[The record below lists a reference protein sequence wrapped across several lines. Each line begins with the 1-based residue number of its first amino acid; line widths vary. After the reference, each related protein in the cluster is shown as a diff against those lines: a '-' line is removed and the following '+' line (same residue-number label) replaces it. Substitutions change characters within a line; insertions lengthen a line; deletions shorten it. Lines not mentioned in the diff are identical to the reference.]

1 MGGPPVHLQ
10 SGDHGALRT
19 PTVAPFSRS
28 QSPQKAPVWG
38 QRGVEVGRGLE
49 DPVCV
54 QVPRILNQTFH
65 LVHFQVAVMGLEVT
79 NSTSQ
84 GGKRVRN
91 RAESRCA
98 FFLVGAMALGVLL
111 DLVRGPHE
119 LLCLIILDLLDLRKG
134 DLSALEDFHL
144 AEILQ
149 CQLPDC
155 IHGGGGGGGGGSFSL
170 HVWTCTAWHTTS

>member
-1 MGGPPVHLQ
+1 M
-10 SGDHGALRT
+10 
-19 PTVAPFSRS
+19 
-28 QSPQKAPVWG
+28 
-38 QRGVEVGRGLE
+38 
-49 DPVCV
+49 
-54 QVPRILNQTFH
+54 
-65 LVHFQVAVMGLEVT
+65 
-79 NSTSQ
+79 
-84 GGKRVRN
+84 RN
-91 RAESRCA
+91 RADSRCA

-155 IHGGGGGGGGGSFSL
+155 IHGGGGGGGSFLFMCGRVLLGTRRCDSEGSSVALKSMCFS
-170 HVWTCTAWHTTS
+170 AAYSAI